1 MGRYPVKKK
10 IKICV
15 IGSSRATYGYKKNI
29 LKILSKDKD
38 FDLKFIVTGMHLSRK
53 HGYSVRDIKSDKI
66 PIYKKIN
73 TNFESDNEKKHIFSL
88 SKEMINL
95 SISFDKIKPDI
106 VLVTG
111 DRAEM
116 FVAALTAAYMK
127 IAVAHIQSGDLSG
140 HIDGSIR
147 HAITKISHLH
157 FASCEDSKNRV
168 LKMGEEKWR
177 VFNTGAPQ
185 LDDFNRPNKIK
196 IGDFNKKFKMKIQKD
211 FIIVMQHP
219 VLYENIDAGSQ
230 IEKTLIALE
239 NLPIQ
244 KVVIYPNIDTGNNKI
259 IKIIEKYKNKKN
271 FNIFK
276 NLNRDYFI
284 FLLRNAN
291 ILIGNSSC
299 GILEAAS
306 FKLPVINIGSRQ
318 KGRLQSKNIINTG
331 YSITEIEKAI
341 KIIQTS
347 KNYRK
352 NLSKCTNLYGDGK
365 SSIRI
370 VNILKKIKYDRTLL
384 DKTNSY

>member
-1 MGRYPVKKK
+1 M
-10 IKICV
+10 
-15 IGSSRATYGYKKNI
+15 
-29 LKILSKDKD
+29 SKDKD

-53 HGYSVRDIKSDKI
+53 HGYSVRDINSDKI

-177 VFNTGAPQ
+177 VYNTGAPQ
-185 LDDFNRPNKIK
+185 LDDFKRPNKIK
-196 IGDFNKKFKMKIQKD
+196 INDLNNKLKTKIHKE
-211 FIIVMQHP
+211 FVIVMQHP
-219 VLYENIDAGSQ
+219 VLYENMDADSQ
-230 IEKTLIALE
+230 IEQTLIALE

-244 KVVIYPNIDTGNNKI
+244 KIIIYPNIDTGNNKI
-259 IKIIEKYKNKKN
+259 IKVIEK
-271 FNIFK
+271 
-276 NLNRDYFI
+276 
-284 FLLRNAN
+284 
-291 ILIGNSSC
+291 
-299 GILEAAS
+299 
-306 FKLPVINIGSRQ
+306 
-318 KGRLQSKNIINTG
+318 
-331 YSITEIEKAI
+331 
-341 KIIQTS
+341 
-347 KNYRK
+347 
-352 NLSKCTNLYGDGK
+352 
-365 SSIRI
+365 
-370 VNILKKIKYDRTLL
+370 
-384 DKTNSY
+384 

>member
-1 MGRYPVKKK
+1 MGRYSIKKK

-29 LKILSKDKD
+29 LKILNKDKD
-38 FDLKFIVTGMHLSRK
+38 FDLKFIVTGMHLSKK
-53 HGYSVRDIKSDKI
+53 HGYSVKDIIADKI

-73 TNFESDNEKKHIFSL
+73 TNFESDDEKKHIFSL
-88 SKEMINL
+88 SKEMVNL
-95 SISFDKIKPDI
+95 SISYNKIKPDL

-116 FVAALTAAYMK
+116 FVAALTAVYMK

-157 FASCEDSKNRV
+157 FASCQDSKKRV

-177 VFNTGAPQ
+177 VYNTGAPQ
-185 LDDFNRPNKIK
+185 LDDFNLPSK
-196 IGDFNKKFKMKIQKD
+196 IGINNLNKKLKTKIEKE

-219 VLYENIDAGSQ
+219 VLYENIDSGLQ
-230 IEKTLIALE
+230 IEKTLKALE
-239 NLPIQ
+239 KLPLQ
-244 KVVIYPNIDTGNNKI
+244 KIVIYPNIDTGNNKI
-259 IKIIEKYKNKKN
+259 IKIIGKYKNKKN
-271 FNIFK
+271 FKIFK
-276 NLNRDYFI
+276 NLKREHFI
-284 FLLRNAN
+284 FLLRNAS
-291 ILIGNSSC
+291 ILVGNSSC

-306 FKLPVINIGSRQ
+306 FKLPVINIGNRQ

-331 YSITEIEKAI
+331 YSSKEIIKAI
-341 KIIQTS
+341 KVIQKS
-347 KNYRK
+347 KKYK
-352 NLSKCTNLYGDGK
+352 KKLSKCKNLYGDGK

-370 VNILKKIKYDRTLL
+370 VNILKKMKYNKTLL

>member
-29 LKILSKDKD
+29 LKILSKDKN
-38 FDLKFIVTGMHLSRK
+38 FDLKFIVTGMHLSKK
-53 HGYSVRDIKSDKI
+53 HGYSVKDIIADKI
-66 PIYKKIN
+66 PIYQKVN
-73 TNFESDNEKKHIFSL
+73 TNFESDDEKKHIFSL
-88 SKEMINL
+88 SKEMVNL
-95 SISFDKIKPDI
+95 SILFNKIKPDL

-157 FASCEDSKNRV
+157 FASCEDSKKRV

-185 LDDFNRPNKIK
+185 LDDFNKPNIININNFNKELKIK
-196 IGDFNKKFKMKIQKD
+196 LEKNFL
-211 FIIVMQHP
+211 IIMQHP
-219 VLYENIDAGSQ
+219 VLYENIDSGLQ
-230 IEKTLIALE
+230 IEQTLKAVE
-239 NLPIQ
+239 KLPYQ
-244 KVVIYPNIDTGNNKI
+244 KIVIYPNIDTGNNKI

-271 FNIFK
+271 FKVFK
-276 NLNRDYFI
+276 NLKRQYFI
-284 FLLRNAN
+284 FLLRKAK

-306 FKLPVINIGSRQ
+306 FKLPVVNIGNRQ
-318 KGRLQSKNIINTG
+318 KGRLQSKNILNTG
-331 YSITEIEKAI
+331 YSSKEIIKAI
-341 KIIQTS
+341 KTIENS
-347 KNYRK
+347 KKYKK
-352 NLSKCTNLYGDGK
+352 NLSKCKNLYGDGK
-365 SSIRI
+365 SSMRI
-370 VNILKKIKYDRTLL
+370 VNILKKVKFNKTLL

>member
-1 MGRYPVKKK
+1 MGRRSIKKK

-29 LKILSKDKD
+29 LKILDKDKD
-38 FDLKFIVTGMHLSRK
+38 FDLKFIVTGMHLSKK
-53 HGYSVRDIKSDKI
+53 HGYSIKDIIADKI
-66 PIYKKIN
+66 PIFKKIN
-73 TNFESDNEKKHIFSL
+73 TNFESDDEKKHIFSL
-88 SKEMINL
+88 SKEMVNL
-95 SISFDKIKPDI
+95 SISYNEIKPDL

-157 FASCEDSKNRV
+157 FASCEDSKKRV

-177 VFNTGAPQ
+177 VYNTGAPQ
-185 LDDFNRPNKIK
+185 LDDFNLPSKIR
-196 IGDFNKKFKMKIQKD
+196 INSLNKKLKTKIEKK

-219 VLYENIDAGSQ
+219 VLYENVNSGLQ
-230 IEKTLIALE
+230 IEETLKALE
-239 NLPIQ
+239 KFPLQ
-244 KVVIYPNIDTGNNKI
+244 KIVIYPNIDTGNNKI
-259 IKIIEKYKNKKN
+259 IKIIEKYKNKKS
-271 FNIFK
+271 FKIFK
-276 NLNRDYFI
+276 NLKREHFI
-284 FLLRNAN
+284 FLLRNAS
-291 ILIGNSSC
+291 ILVGNSSC

-306 FKLPVINIGSRQ
+306 FKLPVINIGDRQ

-331 YSITEIEKAI
+331 YSSKQIINAV
-341 KIIQTS
+341 KIIQNS
-347 KNYRK
+347 KRYKK
-352 NLSKCTNLYGDGK
+352 NLSNCKNLYGDGR
-365 SSIRI
+365 SSMRI
-370 VNILKKIKYDRTLL
+370 VNILRKVKYNKSLL

>member
-1 MGRYPVKKK
+1 MGRHSIKKK

-29 LKILSKDKD
+29 LEILNKDKF
-38 FDLKFIVTGMHLSRK
+38 FDLKLIVTGMHLSKK
-53 HGYSVRDIKSDKI
+53 HGYSVKDIIADKI
-66 PIYKKIN
+66 PIYKKVN
-73 TNFESDNEKKHIFSL
+73 TNFESDDEKKHIFSL
-88 SKEMINL
+88 SKEMVNL
-95 SISFDKIKPDI
+95 SILFNKIRPEL

-157 FASCEDSKNRV
+157 FASCEDSKKRV

-185 LDDFNRPNKIK
+185 LDDFNKPNIININNFNKELKIK
-196 IGDFNKKFKMKIQKD
+196 LEKNFL
-211 FIIVMQHP
+211 IIMQHP
-219 VLYENIDAGSQ
+219 VLYENVDSGLQ
-230 IEKTLIALE
+230 IEQTLKAVE
-239 NLPIQ
+239 KLPYQ
-244 KVVIYPNIDTGNNKI
+244 KIVIYPNIDTGNNKI
-259 IKIIEKYKNKKN
+259 IKILEKYKDKKN

-276 NLNRDYFI
+276 NLKREYFI
-284 FLLRNAN
+284 FLLRNAKM
-291 ILIGNSSC
+291 LIGNSSC

-306 FKLPVINIGSRQ
+306 FKLPVINIGNRQ
-318 KGRLQSKNIINTG
+318 KGRLQSKNILNTG
-331 YSITEIEKAI
+331 YSQKQIIKAI
-341 KIIQTS
+341 NIIQSS
-347 KNYRK
+347 KKYKK
-352 NLSKCTNLYGDGK
+352 NLSKCKNLYGDGK
-365 SSIRI
+365 SSMRI
-370 VNILKKIKYDRTLL
+370 IKILKKIKYNKALL

>member
-1 MGRYPVKKK
+1 MGRYSIKK
-10 IKICV
+10 IRICV

-29 LKILSKDKD
+29 LKILNKDKD
-38 FDLKFIVTGMHLSRK
+38 FDLKFIVTGMHLSKK
-53 HGYSVRDIKSDKI
+53 HGYSVKDIIADKI

-73 TNFESDNEKKHIFSL
+73 TNFESDDEKKHIFSL
-88 SKEMINL
+88 SKEMVNL
-95 SISFDKIKPDI
+95 SISYNKIKPDL

-116 FVAALTAAYMK
+116 FVAALTAVYMK

-157 FASCEDSKNRV
+157 FASCEDSKKRV

-177 VFNTGAPQ
+177 VYNTGAPQ
-185 LDDFNRPNKIK
+185 LDDFNLPSK
-196 IGDFNKKFKMKIQKD
+196 IGINNLNKKLKTKIEKE

-219 VLYENIDAGSQ
+219 VLYENIDSGLQ
-230 IEKTLIALE
+230 IEKTLKALE
-239 NLPIQ
+239 KLPMQ
-244 KVVIYPNIDTGNNKI
+244 KIVIYPNIDTGNNKI
-259 IKIIEKYKNKKN
+259 IKIIEKYKDKKK
-271 FNIFK
+271 FKIFK
-276 NLNRDYFI
+276 NLKREHFI
-284 FLLRNAN
+284 FLLRNAR
-291 ILIGNSSC
+291 ILVGNSSC

-306 FKLPVINIGSRQ
+306 FKLPVINIGNRQ

-331 YSITEIEKAI
+331 YSSKEIIKAI
-341 KIIQTS
+341 KVIQKS
-347 KNYRK
+347 KKYK
-352 NLSKCTNLYGDGK
+352 KDLSKCKNLYGDGK

-370 VNILKKIKYDRTLL
+370 VNILKKMKYNKKLL

>member
-1 MGRYPVKKK
+1 MVAPEQHT
-10 IKICV
+10 
-15 IGSSRATYGYKKNI
+15 ATKNI

-53 HGYSVRDIKSDKI
+53 HGYSVRDINSDKI

-347 KNYRK
+347 KNY
-352 NLSKCTNLYGDGK
+352 
-365 SSIRI
+365 
-370 VNILKKIKYDRTLL
+370 KKIYLNVPIFMEMVKAQ
-384 DKTNSY
+384 

>member
-1 MGRYPVKKK
+1 MGRHPVRKK

-29 LKILSKDKD
+29 LKILSKDKN

-53 HGYSVRDIKSDKI
+53 HGYSVRDIISDKI

-95 SISFDKIKPDI
+95 SISFDRIKPDI

-185 LDDFNRPNKIK
+185 LDDFNRPNKVK
-196 IGDFNKKFKMKIQKD
+196 ISDFNKKFKTKIQKN

-239 NLPIQ
+239 NFSIQ
-244 KVVIYPNIDTGNNKI
+244 KIVIYPNIDTGNNKI

-271 FNIFK
+271 FSIFK

-291 ILIGNSSC
+291 MLIGNSSC

-331 YSITEIEKAI
+331 YSIKEIEKAI

-352 NLSKCTNLYGDGK
+352 NLSKCINLYGDGK
-365 SSIRI
+365 SSRRI
-370 VNILKKIKYDRTLL
+370 VNILKKIKFDRTLL

>member
-1 MGRYPVKKK
+1 MGRYSIKKK

-29 LKILSKDKD
+29 LKILNKDKD
-38 FDLKFIVTGMHLSRK
+38 FDLKFIVTGMHLSKK
-53 HGYSVRDIKSDKI
+53 HGYSVKDIIADKI

-73 TNFESDNEKKHIFSL
+73 TNFESDDEKKHIFSL
-88 SKEMINL
+88 SKEMVNL
-95 SISFDKIKPDI
+95 SISYNKIKPDL

-116 FVAALTAAYMK
+116 FVAALTAVYMK

-157 FASCEDSKNRV
+157 FASCQDSKKRV

-177 VFNTGAPQ
+177 VYNTGAPQ
-185 LDDFNRPNKIK
+185 LDDFNLPSK
-196 IGDFNKKFKMKIQKD
+196 IGINNLNKKLKTKIEKE

-219 VLYENIDAGSQ
+219 VLYENIDSGLQ
-230 IEKTLIALE
+230 IEKTLKALE
-239 NLPIQ
+239 KLPLQ
-244 KVVIYPNIDTGNNKI
+244 KIVIYPNIDTGNNKI
-259 IKIIEKYKNKKN
+259 IKIIGKYKNKKN
-271 FNIFK
+271 FKIFK
-276 NLNRDYFI
+276 NLKREHFI
-284 FLLRNAN
+284 FLLRNAS
-291 ILIGNSSC
+291 ILVGNSSC

-306 FKLPVINIGSRQ
+306 FKLPVINIGNRQ

-331 YSITEIEKAI
+331 YSSKEIIKAI
-341 KIIQTS
+341 KVIQKS
-347 KNYRK
+347 KKYKK
-352 NLSKCTNLYGDGK
+352 NLSKCKNLYGDGK

-370 VNILKKIKYDRTLL
+370 VNILKKMKYNKTLL

>member
-1 MGRYPVKKK
+1 MGRYSIKKK

-29 LKILSKDKD
+29 LKILNKDKN
-38 FDLKFIVTGMHLSRK
+38 FDLKFIVTGMHLSKK
-53 HGYSVRDIKSDKI
+53 HGYSVKDIIADKI

-73 TNFESDNEKKHIFSL
+73 TNFESDDEKKHIFSL
-88 SKEMINL
+88 SKEMVNL
-95 SISFDKIKPDI
+95 SISYNKIKPDL

-116 FVAALTAAYMK
+116 FVAALTAVYMK

-157 FASCEDSKNRV
+157 FASCEDSKKRV

-177 VFNTGAPQ
+177 VYNTGAPQ
-185 LDDFNRPNKIK
+185 LDDFNLPSK
-196 IGDFNKKFKMKIQKD
+196 IGINNLNKKLKTKIEKE

-219 VLYENIDAGSQ
+219 VLYENIDSGLQ
-230 IEKTLIALE
+230 IEKTLKALE
-239 NLPIQ
+239 KLPLQ
-244 KVVIYPNIDTGNNKI
+244 KIVIYPNIDTGNNKI
-259 IKIIEKYKNKKN
+259 IKIIEKYKDKKK
-271 FNIFK
+271 FKIFK
-276 NLNRDYFI
+276 NLKREHFI
-284 FLLRNAN
+284 FLLRNAR
-291 ILIGNSSC
+291 ILVGNSSC

-306 FKLPVINIGSRQ
+306 FKLPVINIGNRQ

-331 YSITEIEKAI
+331 YSSKEIIKAI
-341 KIIQTS
+341 KVIQKS
-347 KNYRK
+347 KKYK
-352 NLSKCTNLYGDGK
+352 KDLSKCKNLYGDGK

-370 VNILKKIKYDRTLL
+370 VNILKKMKYNKKLL

>member
-1 MGRYPVKKK
+1 MGRYSIKKK
-10 IKICV
+10 IKIFV

-29 LKILSKDKD
+29 LKILNKDKD
-38 FDLKFIVTGMHLSRK
+38 FDLKFIVTGMHLSKK
-53 HGYSVRDIKSDKI
+53 HGYSVKDIIADKI

-73 TNFESDNEKKHIFSL
+73 TNFESDDEKKHIFSL
-88 SKEMINL
+88 SKEMVNL
-95 SISFDKIKPDI
+95 SISYNKIKPDL

-116 FVAALTAAYMK
+116 FVAALTAVYMK

-157 FASCEDSKNRV
+157 FASCQDSKKRV

-177 VFNTGAPQ
+177 VYNTGAPQ
-185 LDDFNRPNKIK
+185 LDDFNLPSK
-196 IGDFNKKFKMKIQKD
+196 IGINDLNKKLKTKIEKE

-219 VLYENIDAGSQ
+219 VLYENIDSGLQ
-230 IEKTLIALE
+230 IEKTLKALE
-239 NLPIQ
+239 KLPLQ
-244 KVVIYPNIDTGNNKI
+244 KIVIYPNIDTGNNRI

-271 FNIFK
+271 FKIFK
-276 NLNRDYFI
+276 NLKREHFI
-284 FLLRNAN
+284 FLLRNAS
-291 ILIGNSSC
+291 ILVGNSSC

-306 FKLPVINIGSRQ
+306 FKLPVINIGNRQ
-318 KGRLQSKNIINTG
+318 KGRLQSKNIINTS
-331 YSITEIEKAI
+331 YSSKEIIKAI
-341 KIIQTS
+341 KIIQKS
-347 KNYRK
+347 KKYKK
-352 NLSKCTNLYGDGK
+352 NLSKCKNLYGDGK

-370 VNILKKIKYDRTLL
+370 VNILKKMKYNKTLL

>member
-1 MGRYPVKKK
+1 MGRYSIKKK
-10 IKICV
+10 IKIFV

-29 LKILSKDKD
+29 LKILNKDKD
-38 FDLKFIVTGMHLSRK
+38 FDLKFIVTGMHLSKK
-53 HGYSVRDIKSDKI
+53 HGYSVKDIIADKI

-73 TNFESDNEKKHIFSL
+73 TNFESDDEKKHIFSL
-88 SKEMINL
+88 SKEMFNL
-95 SISFDKIKPDI
+95 SILYNKIKPDV

-116 FVAALTAAYMK
+116 FVAALTAVYMK

-157 FASCEDSKNRV
+157 FASCQDSKKRV

-177 VFNTGAPQ
+177 VYNTGAPQ
-185 LDDFNRPNKIK
+185 LDDFNLPSK
-196 IGDFNKKFKMKIQKD
+196 IGINDLNKKLKTKIEKE

-219 VLYENIDAGSQ
+219 VLYENIDSGLQ
-230 IEKTLIALE
+230 IEKTLKALE
-239 NLPIQ
+239 KLPLQ
-244 KVVIYPNIDTGNNKI
+244 KIVIYPNIDTGNNRI

-271 FNIFK
+271 FKIFK
-276 NLNRDYFI
+276 NLKREHFI
-284 FLLRNAN
+284 FLLRNAS
-291 ILIGNSSC
+291 ILVGNSSC

-306 FKLPVINIGSRQ
+306 FKLPVINIGNRQ
-318 KGRLQSKNIINTG
+318 KGRLQSKNIINTR
-331 YSITEIEKAI
+331 YSSKEIIKAI
-341 KIIQTS
+341 KIIQKS
-347 KNYRK
+347 KKYKK
-352 NLSKCTNLYGDGK
+352 NLSKCKNLYGDGK

-370 VNILKKIKYDRTLL
+370 VNILKKMKYNKTLL

>member
-1 MGRYPVKKK
+1 MGRYSLRKK

-53 HGYSVRDIKSDKI
+53 HGYSVRDIISDKI

-116 FVAALTAAYMK
+116 FMAALTAAYMK

-185 LDDFNRPNKIK
+185 LDDFYRPNKIK
-196 IGDFNKKFKMKIQKD
+196 ISDFNKKFKIKIQKN
-211 FIIVMQHP
+211 FLIVMQHP
-219 VLYENIDAGSQ
+219 VLYENVDAGSQ

-239 NLPIQ
+239 NLSIQ
-244 KVVIYPNIDTGNNKI
+244 KIVIYPNIDTGNNKI

-291 ILIGNSSC
+291 MLIGNSSC

-331 YSITEIEKAI
+331 YSIKEIKKAI

-347 KNYRK
+347 KNYKK
-352 NLSKCTNLYGDGK
+352 NLSKCINLYGDGK
-365 SSIRI
+365 SSRRI

>member
-1 MGRYPVKKK
+1 MGRYSIKKK

-29 LKILSKDKD
+29 LKILNKEKN
-38 FDLKFIVTGMHLSRK
+38 FDLKFIVTGMHLSKK
-53 HGYSVRDIKSDKI
+53 HGYSVKDIIADKI

-73 TNFESDNEKKHIFSL
+73 TNFESDDEKKHIFSL
-88 SKEMINL
+88 SKEMVDL
-95 SISFDKIKPDI
+95 SILYNKIKPDL

-157 FASCEDSKNRV
+157 FASCEDSKKRV
-168 LKMGEEKWR
+168 VKMGEEKWR
-177 VFNTGAPQ
+177 VYNTGAPQ
-185 LDDFNRPNKIK
+185 LDDFNLPSKITINNLNKKIK
-196 IGDFNKKFKMKIQKD
+196 TKIEKD

-219 VLYENIDAGSQ
+219 VLYENIDSSLQ
-230 IEKTLIALE
+230 IEKTLKALE
-239 NLPIQ
+239 KLPLQ
-244 KVVIYPNIDTGNNKI
+244 KIVIYPNIDTGNNKI
-259 IKIIEKYKNKKN
+259 IKIIEKYKDKKK
-271 FNIFK
+271 FKIFK
-276 NLNRDYFI
+276 NLKREHFI
-284 FLLRNAN
+284 FLLRDAR
-291 ILIGNSSC
+291 ILVGNSSC

-306 FKLPVINIGSRQ
+306 FKLPVINIGNRQ

-331 YSITEIEKAI
+331 YSSKEIIKAI
-341 KIIQTS
+341 KVIQTS
-347 KNYRK
+347 KKYK
-352 NLSKCTNLYGDGK
+352 KDLSKCKNLYGDGK

-370 VNILKKIKYDRTLL
+370 VNILKKMKYNKKLL

>member
-1 MGRYPVKKK
+1 MGRYSIKKK
-10 IKICV
+10 IKIFV

-29 LKILSKDKD
+29 LKILNKDKD
-38 FDLKFIVTGMHLSRK
+38 FDLKFIVTGMHLSKK
-53 HGYSVRDIKSDKI
+53 HGYSVKDIIADKI

-73 TNFESDNEKKHIFSL
+73 TNFESDDEKKHIFSL
-88 SKEMINL
+88 SKEMFNL
-95 SISFDKIKPDI
+95 SILYNKIKPDV

-116 FVAALTAAYMK
+116 FVAALTAVYMK

-157 FASCEDSKNRV
+157 FASCQDSKKRV

-177 VFNTGAPQ
+177 VYNTGAPQ
-185 LDDFNRPNKIK
+185 LDDFNLPSK
-196 IGDFNKKFKMKIQKD
+196 IGINDLNKKLKTKIEKE

-219 VLYENIDAGSQ
+219 VLYENIDSGLQ
-230 IEKTLIALE
+230 IEKTLKALE
-239 NLPIQ
+239 KLPLQ
-244 KVVIYPNIDTGNNKI
+244 KIVIYPNIDTGNNRI

-271 FNIFK
+271 FKIFK
-276 NLNRDYFI
+276 NLKREHFI
-284 FLLRNAN
+284 FLLRNAS
-291 ILIGNSSC
+291 ILVGNSSC

-306 FKLPVINIGSRQ
+306 FKLPVINIGNRQ
-318 KGRLQSKNIINTG
+318 KGRLQSKNIINTS
-331 YSITEIEKAI
+331 YSSKEIIKAI
-341 KIIQTS
+341 KIIQKS
-347 KNYRK
+347 KKYKK
-352 NLSKCTNLYGDGK
+352 NLSKCKNLYGDGK

-370 VNILKKIKYDRTLL
+370 VNILKKMKYNKTLL

>member
-1 MGRYPVKKK
+1 
-10 IKICV
+10 
-15 IGSSRATYGYKKNI
+15 
-29 LKILSKDKD
+29 
-38 FDLKFIVTGMHLSRK
+38 MHLSKK
-53 HGYSVRDIKSDKI
+53 HGYSVKDIIADKI

-73 TNFESDNEKKHIFSL
+73 TNFESDDEKKHIFSL
-88 SKEMINL
+88 SKEMVNL
-95 SISFDKIKPDI
+95 SISYNKIKPDL

-157 FASCEDSKNRV
+157 FASCEDSKKRV

-177 VFNTGAPQ
+177 VYNTGAPQ
-185 LDDFNRPNKIK
+185 LDDFNLPSKIR
-196 IGDFNKKFKMKIQKD
+196 INGLNKKLKTKIEKE

-219 VLYENIDAGSQ
+219 VLYENINSGFQ
-230 IEKTLIALE
+230 IEETLKALE
-239 NLPIQ
+239 KFPLQ
-244 KVVIYPNIDTGNNKI
+244 KIVIYPNIDTGNNKI

-271 FNIFK
+271 FKIFK
-276 NLNRDYFI
+276 NLRREHFI
-284 FLLRNAN
+284 FLLRNASM
-291 ILIGNSSC
+291 LIGNSSC

-306 FKLPVINIGSRQ
+306 FKLPVINIGDRQ

-331 YSITEIEKAI
+331 YSSKQIMKAI
-341 KIIQTS
+341 KIIQKS
-347 KNYRK
+347 KKFKK
-352 NLSKCTNLYGDGK
+352 NLSKCKNLYGDGK
-365 SSIRI
+365 SSMRI
-370 VNILKKIKYDRTLL
+370 VNILRKIKYNKSLL